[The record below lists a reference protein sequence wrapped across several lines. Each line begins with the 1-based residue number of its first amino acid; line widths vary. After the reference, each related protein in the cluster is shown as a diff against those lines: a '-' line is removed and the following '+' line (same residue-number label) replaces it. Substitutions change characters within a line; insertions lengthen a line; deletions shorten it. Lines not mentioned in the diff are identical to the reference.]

1 MTEYKN
7 VEHTKPLELIF
18 LWFSSVLIFIGLL
31 KGIKI
36 LSNNS
41 TITFFSALVIGII
54 YFILLKKKLI
64 RKTDF
69 KITSSKLE
77 FEKTK
82 IEFDLIKE
90 YKIRWMRGAELKFNL
105 KNGETI
111 RLSSN
116 DTICNSDKFVR
127 LCQEIDSKLSKYNK
141 NSIVRKKSFLETKY
155 GYYFAIFMTVLFVII
170 TIYKFVIKDD
180 NNSMNILLIIVTL
193 GTIWSGVKW
202 TIKR

>member
-141 NSIVRKKSFLETKY
+141 NSIVRKKAFLETKY

-180 NNSMNILLIIVTL
+180 INYMNILLIIVTL